1 MTPQEFNSLQQE
13 NVIEFFKKHRTD
25 DPKSVALKFS
35 GKSDLPIRAITEQI
49 HCYQKAKKKLP
60 TLSKHA
66 LIYDSVAIE
75 QCSSDATA
83 SYKSSLLKGNLL
95 VDLTGGLGI
104 DVVYFSQNFE
114 RIIHCER
121 NEMLSSIAEYNFKQL
136 GIKRIQTHVGDSIE
150 LLGDAEDGS
159 IDWIYLD
166 PARRDVNKR
175 FASLEECAPNV
186 VEIQE
191 LLLKKSKNICV
202 KISPGA
208 DFTSVKRSIKCIK
221 EFIVVSVNNECKEIL
236 LILERDYSDQIEVKS
251 VMINSRNGK
260 IEVIQKKEKSYYQ
273 KSQSSQIYQ
282 YFYEPDL
289 AIIKARLSAKLAHT
303 LGIAFINMNVDYMT
317 SKKFVENFPGRH
329 FEVLEVV
336 PYGRKTLKTFF
347 QINNITK
354 ANVARR
360 DFPDSPEFI
369 KKIFKLKDGGE
380 DYLFFT
386 TNYDGKF
393 ICIHCKRVRS

>member
-1 MTPQEFNSLQQE
+1 MTLQEFNQLQE
-13 NVIEFFKKHRTD
+13 DTVIEFFKKHRTD
-25 DPKSVALKFS
+25 DPKSFALKFS
-35 GKSDLPIRAITEQI
+35 GKSGLPIRAITEQI
-49 HCYQKAKKKLP
+49 QCYQKAKKKLP

-66 LIYDSVAIE
+66 LLYDSVAIE

-83 SYKSSLLKGNLL
+83 SYKSSLLKGDLL

-121 NEMLSSIAEYNFKQL
+121 NDVLSQIAEYNFKQL
-136 GIKRIQTHVGDSIE
+136 GIKRIQAHTGDSVS
-150 LLGDAEDGS
+150 LLEEAEDNS
-159 IDWIYLD
+159 ISWIYVD
-166 PARRDVNKR
+166 PARRDSNKR
-175 FASLEECAPNV
+175 FVSLEECAPNV
-186 VEIQE
+186 VEIQD
-191 LLLKKSKNICV
+191 LLLQKSKNVCI

-208 DFTSVKRSIKCIK
+208 DFTSVKNSIKCIK

-251 VMINSRNGK
+251 VMINTRTEK
-260 IEVIQKKEKSYYQ
+260 IETIQKHEKSYYQ
-273 KSQSSQIYQ
+273 KAQSTKMHT

-303 LGIAFINMNVDYMT
+303 LGISFINLNVDYMT
-317 SKKFVENFPGRH
+317 SEKFIEHFPGRH
-329 FEVLEVV
+329 FKILEVI
-336 PYGRKTLKTFF
+336 PYGRKTLKTFLT
-347 QINNITK
+347 INNITK

-360 DFPDSPEFI
+360 DFPDSPEYI
-369 KKIFKLKDGGE
+369 KKVFKLKDGGE

-386 TNYDGKF
+386 TNFEGKF
-393 ICIHCKRVRS
+393 ICIHCKRVG